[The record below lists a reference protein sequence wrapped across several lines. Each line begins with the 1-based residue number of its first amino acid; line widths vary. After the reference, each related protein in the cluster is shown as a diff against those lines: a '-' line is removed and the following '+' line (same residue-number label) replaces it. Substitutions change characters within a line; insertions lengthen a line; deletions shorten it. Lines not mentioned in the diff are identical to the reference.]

1 VARPEAVRRS
11 SAPRI
16 TASLAHR
23 CEWTLIVLNDLDR
36 GIMGKVGSRLQEWLD
51 HVKDQTTST
60 GSGRRAVDRSETAVQ
75 MFDQEF
81 SCSQS
86 VFSAYADPA
95 DIPRETALRVASGF
109 GGGLAR
115 TGETCGAVTG
125 AIMALGLRHCGVP
138 ATDPL
143 GKQQAYPPVQD
154 FLARFKARHGSI
166 VCREL
171 LGCDLGTPEGLQSA
185 RDQGLFKSRC
195 PAFVRT
201 AAEILE
207 ELL

>member
-1 VARPEAVRRS
+1 MSRIEQAVR
-11 SAPRI
+11 
-16 TASLAHR
+16 
-23 CEWTLIVLNDLDR
+23 
-36 GIMGKVGSRLQEWLD
+36 
-51 HVKDQTTST
+51 
-60 GSGRRAVDRSETAVQ
+60 
-75 MFDQEF
+75 MFEQEF

-95 DIPRETALRVASGF
+95 DLPRDAALRVAAGF

-125 AIMALGLRHCGVP
+125 AIMALGLRHCGAP
-138 ATDPL
+138 AADPL
-143 GKQQAYPPVQD
+143 AKQEAYPPVRE
-154 FLARFKARHGSI
+154 FLARFRARHGSI

-195 PAFVRT
+195 PGFVRT
-201 AAEILE
+201 AGEILE
-207 ELL
+207 DLL

>member
-1 VARPEAVRRS
+1 
-11 SAPRI
+11 
-16 TASLAHR
+16 
-23 CEWTLIVLNDLDR
+23 
-36 GIMGKVGSRLQEWLD
+36 
-51 HVKDQTTST
+51 
-60 GSGRRAVDRSETAVQ
+60 VDRIEAAVKL
-75 MFDQEF
+75 FEQEF

-86 VFSAYADPA
+86 VFSAFADPA
-95 DIPRETALRVASGF
+95 DIPRETALRVAAGF

-115 TGETCGAVTG
+115 TGDTCGAVSG

-138 ATDPL
+138 SDDPL
-143 GKQQAYPPVQD
+143 AKQRAYPPVQE
-154 FLARFKARHGSI
+154 FLARFKARHGTI

-185 RDQGLFKSRC
+185 REQGLFRNRC

-201 AAEILE
+201 AAGILE